1 MKLNRRQLR
10 RLIESALN
18 EGLTDQQVQQGYMK
32 LGKELVD
39 TVNKQI
45 NQYLEGPDDKPNV
58 KGYGI
63 TYVFPGKD
71 DTLNRDAYKE
81 IKIKKPNDHEGLND
95 FIEET
100 AAELAEK
107 YSEEDWW
114 QQEAKDYPGEDGL
127 EIPVDFSLP
136 KYVDTKTDF

>member
-1 MKLNRRQLR
+1 MKLSRGQLR
-10 RLIESALN
+10 RLIESVLN
-18 EGLTDQQVQQGYMK
+18 EGLSEQQVQQGYME

-45 NQYLEGPDDKPNV
+45 NQYLEGPGDKPKV

-63 TYVFPGKD
+63 TYVFPD
-71 DTLNRDAYKE
+71 NTLNRDAYKE
-81 IKIKKPNDHEGLND
+81 IKIKKPNNHEGLND

>member
-1 MKLNRRQLR
+1 MKISRGQLR
-10 RLIESALN
+10 RLIESVLN
-18 EGLTDQQVQQGYMK
+18 EGLSEQQVQQGYMK

-45 NQYLEGPDDKPNV
+45 NQYLEGPGDKPNV

-63 TYVFPGKD
+63 TYVFPDKD

-81 IKIKKPNDHEGLND
+81 IKIKKPNNHEGLND